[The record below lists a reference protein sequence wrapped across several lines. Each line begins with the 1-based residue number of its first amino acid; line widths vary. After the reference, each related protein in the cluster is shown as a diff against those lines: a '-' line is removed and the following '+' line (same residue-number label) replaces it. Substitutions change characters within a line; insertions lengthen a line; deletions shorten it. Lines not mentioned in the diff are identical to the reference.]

1 MPLPYHTKQTA
12 YVMKKSKKG
21 FTLIELLVVITIIGI
36 LAAIV
41 IANLGD
47 VTDAAEVEA
56 EKATIKSFYN
66 TMMTQ
71 KIKVFP
77 AKGSD
82 FLKEN
87 STAGFAAWFR
97 KRADFIQNDFWY
109 VESSED
115 VIAIVEDED
124 KGGIPAGAA
133 GIAKSD
139 GSFSSDLKK
148 EQKDAMSYCIAVPG
162 AGAVKTNL
170 MNLRKGPFPIL
181 WTKGLQADGLWSSD
195 SPWGGKG
202 GHVLFNDGT
211 IKWYEDTRGGDE
223 RGVFTDSE
231 TEERTINIK
240 NAIPENWEVLTPDG
254 SAF

>member
-1 MPLPYHTKQTA
+1 
-12 YVMKKSKKG
+12 MKKSKKG

-47 VTDAAEVEA
+47 VTNAAEVEA
-56 EKATIKSFYN
+56 EKATIKSLYN
-66 TMMTQ
+66 TMMTK

-77 AKGSD
+77 SKGSD
-82 FLKEN
+82 DLKES

-97 KRADFIQNDFWY
+97 YRTGFTQNDFWY

-124 KGGIPAGAA
+124 KGGIPTGSS

-139 GSFSSDLKK
+139 GTLSSDLNQD
-148 EQKDAMSYCIAVPG
+148 QKDAMSYCIAVPG
-162 AGAVKTNL
+162 NGADKTNL
-170 MNLRKGPFPIL
+170 DNIKDVGPFPIL
-181 WTKGLQADGLWSSD
+181 WTKGLQTDGTWEGE

-211 IKWYEDTRGGDE
+211 IKWYEDTKGSDDK
-223 RGVFTDSE
+223 GVFTDSDSE
-231 TEERTINIK
+231 EKTENVK
-240 NAIPENWEVLTPDG
+240 DAIPDNWDILTPDG
-254 SAF
+254 SAL

>member
-1 MPLPYHTKQTA
+1 
-12 YVMKKSKKG
+12 MKKSSKG

-66 TMMTQ
+66 TMQTQ

-82 FLKEN
+82 DLKE
-87 STAGFAAWFR
+87 STTAGFAAWFR
-97 KRADFIQNDFWY
+97 RRADFIQNDFWY

-124 KGGIPAGAA
+124 KGGIPTGAA

-139 GSFSSDLKK
+139 GTFSSDLNKD
-148 EQKDAMSYCIAVPG
+148 QKDAMSYCVAVPG
-162 AGAVKTNL
+162 NAAQKQNL
-170 MNLRKGPFPIL
+170 KNLKNGGNFPIL
-181 WTKGLQADGLWSSD
+181 WTKGLQTDGEWEGG

-211 IKWYEDTRGGDE
+211 IRWFEDTRGADDK
-223 RGVFTDSE
+223 GVFTDSD
-231 TEERTINIK
+231 TEEKTSNVK
-240 NAIPENWEVLTPDG
+240 DAIPSGWIILTPDG
-254 SAF
+254 GTI